1 MSGNEFMTALT
12 KMDNPNPEG
21 NVFSG
26 IWSSYERV
34 VLHSLITSFGLDFLV
49 QDQHGGDVDTIRGV
63 RDLFYGSWHGILL
76 CIKYRQ
82 LHILLVSGYIASP
95 YRDEFQMNILSRFR
109 PVFMARIDGD
119 LKGERN
125 VHGGLATAAHDI
137 QNFDFVFGHIETSRV

>member
-63 RDLFYGSWHGILL
+63 RDESI
-76 CIKYRQ
+76 
-82 LHILLVSGYIASP
+82 
-95 YRDEFQMNILSRFR
+95 
-109 PVFMARIDGD
+109 PVE
-119 LKGERN
+119 ERYKN
-125 VHGGLATAAHDI
+125 PAHLDAYENRGAYDTKAYHNKLI
-137 QNFDFVFGHIETSRV
+137 FGRREDV